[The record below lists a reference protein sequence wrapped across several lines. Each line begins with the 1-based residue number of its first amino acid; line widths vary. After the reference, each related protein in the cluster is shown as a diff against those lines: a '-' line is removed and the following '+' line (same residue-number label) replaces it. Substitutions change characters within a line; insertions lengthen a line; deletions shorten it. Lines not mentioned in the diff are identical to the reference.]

1 MAEVQR
7 VKELVNVMATALKAY
22 PEDYSASELLSA
34 FATMFLSTA
43 RVILTNVPEAHSGI
57 NAILQHIQLQIMP
70 IPTDPK
76 KIH

>member
-7 VKELVNVMATALKAY
+7 VKELVKVMATALETY
-22 PEDYSASELLSA
+22 PEDYSASELLST